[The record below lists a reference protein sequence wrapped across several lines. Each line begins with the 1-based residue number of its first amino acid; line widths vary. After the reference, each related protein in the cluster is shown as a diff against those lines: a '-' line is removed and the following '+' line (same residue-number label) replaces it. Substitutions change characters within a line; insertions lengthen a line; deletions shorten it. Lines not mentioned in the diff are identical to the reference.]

1 LCCLLLCA
9 CADTGAGGPENYVV
23 RPGDTLYSIAWRHD
37 LDFRDLA
44 RWNNIG
50 ADFRISV
57 GQVLVLGPGRESPAG
72 RAAPRTAPRP
82 APAPG
87 PAPTPAVAGS
97 HAPETPQV
105 SKPRPLPESPG
116 TGPPNSPTTANT
128 ANTASPSGRRS
139 TPSPSPPNG
148 RDAPSLNGPAGEAQ
162 EAPGVANGGLRWV
175 WPTDR
180 AGAPRPVPGGGILLS
195 GRLGQDVRAASAG
208 RVVYAGSGLRGYGN
222 LIIIKHADSVLSA
235 YAHNREM
242 LVRDGQEVAM
252 GQVIA
257 HMGQV
262 IETGK
267 SPQQSAILYFEIRQN
282 GRPVD
287 PLPFLPKTK

>member
-1 LCCLLLCA
+1 
-9 CADTGAGGPENYVV
+9 VV
-23 RPGDTLYSIAWRHD
+23 RPDDTLYSIAWRHD

-72 RAAPRTAPRP
+72 RAAPRTAPKTAATP
-82 APAPG
+82 T
-87 PAPTPAVAGS
+87 PAPTPPSTGAAARS
-97 HAPETPQV
+97 HAQETPQV
-105 SKPRPLPESPG
+105 STPRPLPESSG
-116 TGPPNSPTTANT
+116 TGPPSSPSSPSSPNTAGTAN
-128 ANTASPSGRRS
+128 PSVRRS
-139 TPSPSPPNG
+139 TPSSPGPSSG
-148 RDAPSLNGPAGEAQ
+148 RDTSARNSPAGEAQ
-162 EAPGVANGGLRWV
+162 GTPGVANGALRWV

-235 YAHNREM
+235 YAHNREL

-257 HMGQV
+257 HMG
-262 IETGK
+262 EG
-267 SPQQSAILYFEIRQN
+267 PQQSAILYFEIRQN

-287 PLPFLPKTK
+287 PLPFLPKAK